1 MTAGDPTAWW
11 VWPTV
16 LFVVTTLLGV
26 VTVVG
31 GLGGGTIFVPLVSGF
46 FPFHLDFVRAAG
58 LMVAL
63 SGALSAGPDLLKKN
77 LADLRLALPV
87 ALVTSASAIVGA
99 RIGLALPTR
108 PLQIALGGI
117 VIAIMFV
124 MLFARRAD
132 FPEVSA
138 GDRLSRALG
147 ITGVYHEASLGRLVE
162 WRVHRTWAALGLF
175 VLIGLMAG
183 MFGIG
188 AGWANVP
195 VLNLVMGAPL
205 KVAAGTSVFLLATTD
220 TAAAWVY
227 IHEGALLP
235 MIVVPSVMGMMIGAR
250 IGVRILAVARP
261 RSIRAIVVG
270 VLLFAGVRLFLKGL
284 GLWN

>member
-1 MTAGDPTAWW
+1 MTAADPTAWW

-16 LFVVTTLLGV
+16 LFLVTTMLGI

-99 RIGLALPTR
+99 KIGLALPTR

-132 FPEVSA
+132 FPEVPA

-162 WRVHRTWAALGLF
+162 WRVHRTQAGLGLF

-227 IHEGALLP
+227 FHEGAVLP

-250 IGVRILAVARP
+250 IGVRVLAVARP